1 MKYSQL
7 IVSVLLLSA
16 CKANPETT
24 QKKSAKSGNATP
36 VLQEAKDE
44 DNESDDKDTNPI
56 VDERGNPIISGEI
69 NSDTVQ
75 SPIPQVEPLAGI
87 KIPAFCAK
95 IKDPGDWK
103 SAYAFYNSAGRLSYP
118 QDKEGNRI
126 PDFSYAGYHYG
137 NEEPPVY
144 PVVATLSAVTGDNTK
159 SIQDAINAIG
169 KKAPDAKGIRG
180 ALLLKPGRYTV
191 LGTIIIAQNGI
202 VLRGSGA
209 GNDPSRDSI
218 IIADKDLPHQ
228 RTVIVIGTGK
238 DNNWKT
244 TGAAVEITDSFV
256 PVGAKEFNV
265 KDASSFKKLDL
276 IEIKHPSTQ
285 AWLNAVN
292 GGGTISDPKWTVGST
307 DIVFQRRITAIEGKT
322 IKIDAPLYN
331 HLDLKLATSVV
342 TKLSDSGVVSESGV
356 EDLRVDI
363 VTAGGEDE
371 NHAWDAVGVWGAQ
384 DSWVKNIT
392 ALHFGQSGVYTREA
406 MRITVDG
413 TTAIEPV
420 GIRTGER
427 FYNYNSEK
435 LSQLILFK
443 NCVAKDGRHN
453 FISNGVQT
461 SSGLVWYKCSSDGD
475 SASEGHR
482 RWTQGMLFD
491 SITEKGG
498 GSINIYNREDFG
510 TSHGWGSAHSVIWNY
525 NGTALAQKPPT
536 AQNYIVSSSAKRK
549 TKAGA
554 PEGATEIKAGRL
566 GPLSLYEAQLCERLQ
581 K

>member
-1 MKYSQL
+1 MKYSQF

-16 CKANPETT
+16 CKASPETSG
-24 QKKSAKSGNATP
+24 KKPGKSANVSP
-36 VLQEAKDE
+36 VVQEPKHEDDEEDEKDP
-44 DNESDDKDTNPI
+44 SPI
-56 VDERGNPIISGEI
+56 LDEHGNPIISGEI
-69 NSDTVQ
+69 VSDTVQ
-75 SPIPQVEPLAGI
+75 SPIPSVEPAQGI

-95 IKDPGDWK
+95 IKDAGDWK
-103 SAYAFYNSAGRLSYP
+103 SAYAFYDNAGRLSYP

-137 NEEPPVY
+137 NEEPPLY
-144 PVVATLSAVTGDNTK
+144 PVVATLSAVSGDNTK

-169 KKAPDAKGIRG
+169 KKTPDANGIRG
-180 ALLLKPGRYTV
+180 ALLLKPGKYTV
-191 LGTIIIAQNGI
+191 LGTVIIAQNGI
-202 VLRGSGA
+202 VLRGSGS
-209 GNDPSRDSI
+209 GNDPSKDTI
-218 IIADKDLPHQ
+218 IVADKDVPHQ

-244 TGAAVEITDSFV
+244 SGAAVEISDAFV
-256 PVGAKEFNV
+256 AVGAKEFNV

-285 AWLNAVN
+285 AWINAIN
-292 GGGTISDPKWTVGST
+292 GGGTISDPKWTAGST
-307 DIVFQRRITAIEGKT
+307 DIVFQRRITAIDGKT
-322 IKIDAPLYN
+322 IKIDAPIYN
-331 HLDLKLATSVV
+331 HLDQKLSTSVV
-342 TKLSDSGVVSESGV
+342 SKLTGTAIVSESGV

-443 NCVAKDGRHN
+443 NCLAKDGRHN
-453 FISNGVQT
+453 FISNGVQS

-491 SITEKGG
+491 SITEKAG
-498 GSINIYNREDFG
+498 GSISIFNREDAG

-525 NGTALAQKPPT
+525 NGNALAQKPPT

-549 TKAGA
+549 TRAGA
-554 PEGATEIKAGRL
+554 PEGAVEIKAGKL
-566 GPLSLYEAQLCERLQ
+566 GPVSLYEAQLCERLQ